1 MVKVINISS
10 PERIIAAFGQ
20 TLRITKAL
28 AFANTSSTRINFYHH
43 LAKVLLA
50 YSQHYS
56 LTEYNSQRLLKT
68 TKSMQ
73 TEIHEVTKINTLD
86 PCVNTESNIDNTK
99 VI

>member
-1 MVKVINISS
+1 MRGIFILTLYADLVNAMVKVINISS

-56 LTEYNSQRLLKT
+56 LTDLQIQFPKT
-68 TKSMQ
+68 FEDNKK
-73 TEIHEVTKINTLD
+73 HANRNT
-86 PCVNTESNIDNTK
+86 
-99 VI
+99 